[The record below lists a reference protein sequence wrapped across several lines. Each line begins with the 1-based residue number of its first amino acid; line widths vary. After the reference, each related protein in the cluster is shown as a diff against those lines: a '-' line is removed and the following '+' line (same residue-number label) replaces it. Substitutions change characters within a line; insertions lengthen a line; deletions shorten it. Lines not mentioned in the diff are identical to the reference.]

1 MTYTRPPRAA
11 AGLTL
16 IEVLVAAFIVS
27 SVLVSASWAM
37 SQASSSKA
45 IHTEDTIEAALLARE
60 IHELA
65 LRLPTDASGSP
76 VAKKAA
82 DVVALD
88 TLDGAVF
95 SPPISAMPAE
105 LSSANGWAQ
114 TVTVSVY
121 NLTDTSSEVAA
132 KMAGATKDQNTLY
145 KLSVTIEERGV
156 DKGTWWWWLRS

>member
-1 MTYTRPPRAA
+1 MNRRPTPCAA

-16 IEVLVAAFIVS
+16 IEVLVAAFIVG

-45 IHTEDTIEAALLARE
+45 LLTEDSIEAALLARE

-65 LRLPTDASGSP
+65 LRLPTDASGQP
-76 VAKKAA
+76 AAAAAA

-95 SPPISAMPAE
+95 SPPINAKPAVI
-105 LSSANGWAQ
+105 ATATGWSQ
-114 TVTVSVY
+114 TVAVSVY
-121 NLTDTSSEVAA
+121 DLTDTSSAVAA
-132 KMAGATKDQNTLY
+132 KIAGATKDQNTLY
-145 KLSVTIEERGV
+145 KLSVTIKERGV
-156 DKGTWWWWLRS
+156 DKGTWWWWLKS